1 MRTTAK
7 ITIFLILVGLIV
19 STNAFAQRGRGGPR
33 GWRRGPADA
42 NAPCPQGFDQW
53 APGHPGPRGQFGPGF
68 HQGPGKG
75 FPMLRVLRRLDL
87 TEEQHEQVRTIL
99 EDNKENAQTVEKGVR
114 DAQKA
119 LHDAVINEA
128 GEEAIRNAAAEVG
141 TAIGNQA
148 VLRTQTAASVK
159 GVLTEEQLQKLDTI
173 KEKMQEIREDMRTL
187 QDELG
192 PGQYR
197 RGTG

>member
-1 MRTTAK
+1 
-7 ITIFLILVGLIV
+7 
-19 STNAFAQRGRGGPR
+19 
-33 GWRRGPADA
+33 
-42 NAPCPQGFDQW
+42 
-53 APGHPGPRGQFGPGF
+53 
-68 HQGPGKG
+68 
-75 FPMLRVLRRLDL
+75 MLRVLRRLDL

-197 RGTG
+197 RGTGYGPKGQRGRGRRGRGMRGHRPGGPPPMQQQW